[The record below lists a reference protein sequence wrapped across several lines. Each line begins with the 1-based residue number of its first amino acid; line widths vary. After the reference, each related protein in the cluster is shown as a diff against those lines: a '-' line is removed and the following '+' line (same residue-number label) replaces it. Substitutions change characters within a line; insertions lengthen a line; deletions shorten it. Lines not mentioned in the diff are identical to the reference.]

1 MALMD
6 DSLFKLWVDEKI
18 ELDEALGKA
27 QDPDGLARR
36 VAAARQNE
44 EEEEVFDED
53 DLEFD
58 D

>member
-44 EEEEVFDED
+44 EEEVFDED